1 MGGQVVPEGT
11 KMSSENSEFQ
21 ATVCASGRERTRIR
35 KSRLGSTKRSV
46 QFIIGTDCVRK
57 RKFNNQCC

>member
-21 ATVCASGRERTRIR
+21 ATVCASGREEQEY
-35 KSRLGSTKRSV
+35 V
-46 QFIIGTDCVRK
+46 
-57 RKFNNQCC
+57 NQTG